1 MSEMVNPA
9 HRQRFLEAMSYA
21 ASTVSVV
28 TTDGPK
34 GRAGVTVSAMAS
46 VSADTPVPSLLVCVH
61 HLSPAAAAILGN
73 GVFCVNVLRDD
84 QSHISDSFA
93 GRLKTAD
100 GDKFSCAG
108 WTRQTTGA
116 PRVVDPLVAFD
127 CRLSQHSRIGTHYV
141 FIGEALDI
149 FVEPRGNPLIYANR
163 AYGRPARLD
172 HGLAPVQGAQ
182 QGETEKSLGVG
193 CYQPF
198 APYLIPA
205 LFEGLVAEVPD
216 VRIRLLEGNQG
227 QITEALKAGTC
238 EIALTYRQEFDA
250 DLAAERLT
258 AAGPYVL
265 LPEGHGL
272 AANSS
277 LSLAD
282 LAPLPLILLDAPPS
296 GGYFLSLF
304 KERGL
309 TPNIRFRSA
318 SFETVRGLVGHGLG
332 YSLLT
337 TKPSNRTTYDGRALV
352 VRQLGD
358 AVEPSEIVLA
368 YRKGRVFSPV
378 ASLFANL
385 CRQFFGQDQSPI

>member
-9 HRQRFLEAMSYA
+9 HRQRFLEAMSFA

-34 GRAGVTVSAMAS
+34 GRAGVTVSAMTS
-46 VSADTPVPSLLVCVH
+46 VSAGTPVPSLLVCVH
-61 HLSPAAAAILGN
+61 HLSPAASAIIGN

-84 QSHISDSFA
+84 QSYISDSFA
-93 GRLKTAD
+93 GRLKTTD

-108 WTRQTTGA
+108 WTKQTTGA

-141 FIGEALDI
+141 FVGEALEI

-172 HGLAPVQGAQ
+172 HGLTPGHGAAQ
-182 QGETEKSLGVG
+182 EGDTKKSLSIG

-205 LFEGLVAEVPD
+205 LVEGLVAEVPD

-227 QITEALKAGTC
+227 QITNALEAGIC
-238 EIALTYRQEFDA
+238 EIALTYRQEFDG
-250 DLAAERLT
+250 DLAAERLS

-272 AANSS
+272 AASSS
-277 LSLAD
+277 LSLVD

-296 GGYFLSLF
+296 GRYFLSLF
-304 KERGL
+304 EGRGL
-309 TPNIRFRSA
+309 TPNVRFRSA
-318 SFETVRGLVGHGLG
+318 SFETVRGLVGRGLG

-337 TKPSNRTTYDGRALV
+337 TKPANRTTYDGRALV
-352 VRQLGD
+352 VRQLAD

-368 YRKGRVFSPV
+368 YRKGQVFSPLT
-378 ASLFANL
+378 SLFATL
-385 CRQFFGQDQSPI
+385 CRQFFT